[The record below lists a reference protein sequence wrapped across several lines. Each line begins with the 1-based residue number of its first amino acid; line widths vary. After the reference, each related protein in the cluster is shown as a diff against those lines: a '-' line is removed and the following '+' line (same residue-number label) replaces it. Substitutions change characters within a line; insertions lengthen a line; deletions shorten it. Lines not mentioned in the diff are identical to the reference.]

1 MRDVSTWDGIKSPC
15 VPFSMRVKVKL
26 QPPPPLFTTTHRAT
40 FVKHYGHNKDDLLSN
55 IYCCPYFS
63 KARTSRSL
71 NRQLECISNIH
82 FQSRINRIYSYS
94 GIRSSEAESCQI
106 WGPCACAVCPFA
118 IRNANSAN
126 KEEEDEACNQQPL
139 INGLGTGCLSQ
150 G

>member
-26 QPPPPLFTTTHRAT
+26 QPPQPLFTTTHRAT

-71 NRQLECISNIH
+71 NRQLECISNI
-82 FQSRINRIYSYS
+82 QYPILYQW
-94 GIRSSEAESCQI
+94 ESI
-106 WGPCACAVCPFA
+106 VILGSVHLKLNLAKFGDRARALSVLLPFA
-118 IRNANSAN
+118 MPI
-126 KEEEDEACNQQPL
+126 PL
-139 INGLGTGCLSQ
+139 TRKRRMRRVTSNRLSMDWAR
-150 G
+150 GV